1 MKKFFL
7 VLLLLTGCATP
18 NPLKEMR
25 FMPLSANGYTLFTT
39 YQIKQ
44 MGEPLRIY
52 IEGDGHAFDGRG
64 RPTSDPTP
72 KGTFLREMV
81 ARDKSPNVVY
91 LGRPCQYIKS
101 TRCQVSD
108 WTTGRFNADAVA
120 SVQEVIL
127 TLMKK
132 SKAQKVTLIGYS
144 GGAQMAMFFADKY
157 PEKVEEVIT
166 VAGVLHHEDWT
177 KWHGDLPLNL
187 SASSPALPNVPMRH
201 YVGSKDRVVPVELF
215 KNWVEDETLIEVK
228 GASHNKGFEKV
239 YDEIYR

>member
-25 FMPLSANGYTLFTT
+25 FMALSANGYTLFTT

-72 KGTFLREMV
+72 KGTFLREVV
-81 ARDKSPNVVY
+81 AQDKSPNVVY

-108 WTTGRFNADAVA
+108 WTTGRFNADAVT

-132 SKAQKVTLIGYS
+132 AKSQKVTLIGYS

-177 KWHGDLPLNL
+177 KWHGDLPLDL
-187 SASSPALPNVPMRH
+187 SVSSPTLPNVPMRH